1 MKQYINLLTLWA
13 ISLLSPLVVQ
23 SQTLKPAYLSEM
35 PVPARVLAEIKGK
48 DAEDAGERQMGAFM
62 ALVKMI
68 DDLAD
73 GLEHRSDRQLT
84 PDEQRITMVYQQAYR
99 DVWYK
104 VKNTYGKQYAGDYD
118 HDRDLLV
125 ELLDKFFSANFRTQF
140 FKVNGLA
147 AAWYKKVHA
156 NGATSGNGESSNL
169 NTGAG
174 AANNS
179 DARSARANDSSIAKA
194 RAANID
200 TTVFGL
206 QLGEPLRL
214 PTCAGPSSLFQD
226 HPTCF
231 YEDSG
236 IAKEIGTMIGSVPD
250 PNTIENWRLVFVHK
264 GPRAEVLLYNGLLAA
279 VKFETKGI
287 NDEPQWAKDL
297 REKYGP
303 PTLVKPFTYTPRTG
317 NTLKANDL
325 EWRLPGLHV
334 EYSAVLKK
342 ANSSEVITVDGGSI
356 YVETEAAYQRRLAKE
371 KEQEKGRTKM

>member
-1 MKQYINLLTLWA
+1 MKQYINVLTLCS

-23 SQTLKPAYLSEM
+23 SQTIKPAYLSEM
-35 PVPARVLAEIKGK
+35 PAPARVLAEIKGK
-48 DAEDAGERQMGAFM
+48 DAEDACERQMGAFM

-84 PDEQRITMVYQQAYR
+84 PDEQRITLVYQQAYR
-99 DVWYK
+99 EVWYK
-104 VKNTYGKQYAGDYD
+104 VKKTYGKQYAGDYD
-118 HDRDLLV
+118 QDRDLLV

-140 FKVNGLA
+140 FKVNGFA

-169 NTGAG
+169 NTGG

-179 DARSARANDSSIAKA
+179 DARLARAIDSSIAKA

-214 PTCAGPSSLFQD
+214 ATCAGPSSLFQD

-236 IAKEIGTMIGSVPD
+236 IAKGIGTMLGSVPD

-264 GPRAEVLLYNGLLAA
+264 GPRAEVLLYDGLLAA
-279 VKFETKGI
+279 VKFETGGI
-287 NDEPQWAKDL
+287 NDEPQRARDL

-303 PTLVKPFTYTPRTG
+303 PTLVKPFTYTPRIG

-342 ANSSEVITVDGGSI
+342 PNSSEVITVDGGSI

-371 KEQEKGRTKM
+371 KEQAKGKTKM